1 VLRVGIDERRN
12 DAAEWCERAHSVPA
26 TGREN
31 GEPMADFNGNLFA
44 PILFRALQTALEA
57 APTLLCGLVLAG
69 LLRGMI
75 GPETLRRWFTKDLRI
90 GPIRAGLIGLL
101 LPVCSFGV
109 LPVAWELRRAGVA
122 RATVLTFLL
131 TAPLVNPISLA
142 YAIQKLESHGAVAV
156 SAFLGLLLGAFAILI
171 GVGVLLGRWLP
182 EPVAAPADLPP
193 LPASDLRRVA
203 VVGLTAARGVT
214 GILLL
219 FLFVGLLG
227 SGLLALYPGG
237 ALEQAAND
245 RSPWTP
251 LHMALVALPSQVPP
265 HQGGLLLGEMLL
277 MGVSFGVAFVFLLLG
292 IGLNLGTLVWIARAY
307 GFQVLAYVLPLVV
320 GATLVVGYALPL
332 ALPNLAPASARG
344 RHFLEIESTGGA
356 EIARARALEDNL
368 INDKG
373 EPQWLGI
380 ATCAAL
386 GILVLVGL
394 VCRMLGERAAIR
406 RLMTQPSGQTTS
418 PPGSAWNKHLSAPQ
432 LTGAGLI
439 FLLVVAV
446 AVLYLSYPSPE
457 VVLDEMNG
465 VQIELN
471 LTLKTDPLARQEA
484 LRLVALWQR
493 LQGKLG
499 MGDFLRRGRFESPLR
514 QPSEDL
520 RVGIERLRAALV
532 EMKPADELNALYAEA
547 RKAATRCRQA
557 MEPGREP

>member
-1 VLRVGIDERRN
+1 MV
-12 DAAEWCERAHSVPA
+12 
-26 TGREN
+26 
-31 GEPMADFNGNLFA
+31 DFNENLFA

-57 APTLLCGLVLAG
+57 APTLLCGLLLAG
-69 LLRGMI
+69 LLRGLI
-75 GPETLRRWFTKDLRI
+75 DPRALRRWFTNDPRV

-131 TAPLVNPISLA
+131 TAPLVNPLSLA

-156 SAFLGLLLGAFAILI
+156 SAFLGLMLGALVVLTGLGI
-171 GVGVLLGRWLP
+171 LLGRWLP
-182 EPVAAPADLPP
+182 EPVVAPADLPP

-203 VVGLTAARGVT
+203 VAGLTAARGAT

-245 RSPWTP
+245 HSLRAP
-251 LHMALVALPSQVPP
+251 LRAALVALPSQLPP
-265 HQGGLLLGEMLL
+265 QQGAMLLCEMLL
-277 MGVSFGVAFVFLLLG
+277 MGVSLGVAFVFLLLG
-292 IGLNLGTLVWIARAY
+292 IGLNLGTLVWIAWVY
-307 GFQVLAYVLPLVV
+307 GARVLACVLPLVV

-332 ALPNLAPASARG
+332 ALPNLAPDAARG
-344 RHFLEIESTGGA
+344 RHFLEIETTGGA

-373 EPQWLGI
+373 ETQWLGI

-386 GILVLVGL
+386 GALVLAGL
-394 VCRMLGERAAIR
+394 VCRALGERGTIR
-406 RLMTQPSGQTTS
+406 HQMTQPSGQTAHK
-418 PPGSAWNKHLSAPQ
+418 PGPAWNKHLSAPQ
-432 LTGAGLI
+432 LTGAGLVL
-439 FLLVVAV
+439 LLVVAV
-446 AVLYLSYPSPE
+446 AVLYLSYPPPG

-471 LTLKTDPLARQEA
+471 LTLKTKPLARQDA
-484 LRLVALWQR
+484 LRLVAQWQR
-493 LQGKLG
+493 LQSKLS
-499 MGDFLRRGRFESPLR
+499 MGDFLRRGRFASPLR
-514 QPSEDL
+514 QPSEEL
-520 RVGIERLRAALV
+520 RVDIERLRTALV
-532 EMKPADELNALYAEA
+532 EMKPAEELNALYAEA
-547 RKAATRCRQA
+547 RNAATRCRQA
-557 MEPGREP
+557 LEPGREP